1 MVCFCRKFQKTCFY
15 FLKLCFKV
23 INNTKLKMADT
34 VATSPAIVAEKK
46 PKKAAA
52 ASGSKKPKSA
62 PTHPPTQQ
70 MVDAAIKTLKDRG
83 GSSLLAIKKYI
94 AATYKVDV
102 QKLAPFIKKYLKGA
116 VISGK
121 LVQTK
126 GKGAAGS
133 FKLSP
138 SANKEPKAK
147 SAEKKKSAA
156 KPKAAAA
163 GDKKLKKVS
172 GEKKVKKVA
181 ATTKKSASADK
192 KKVEKPKVKSVKKTS
207 AVKAKPTK
215 AKAAAPKPKVPKAKS
230 ATAAAAKPKK
240 AVAVKKAKK

>member
-1 MVCFCRKFQKTCFY
+1 
-15 FLKLCFKV
+15 
-23 INNTKLKMADT
+23 MADS
-34 VATSPAIVAEKK
+34 VAASPAIVAEKK
-46 PKKAAA
+46 TKKAAP
-52 ASGSKKPKSA
+52 SGSKKPKST

-70 MVDAAIKTLKDRG
+70 MVDAAIKTLKERG

-116 VISGK
+116 VVSGK

-133 FKLSP
+133 FKLSA

-156 KPKAAAA
+156 KPKAAAV
-163 GDKKLKKVS
+163 GDKKVKNSSV
-172 GEKKVKKVA
+172 EKKVKKTA
-181 ATTKKSASADK
+181 ATIKKSADK

-230 ATAAAAKPKK
+230 ATASAAKPKK
-240 AVAVKKAKK
+240 AVAAKKVKK

>member
-1 MVCFCRKFQKTCFY
+1 MS
-15 FLKLCFKV
+15 
-23 INNTKLKMADT
+23 DT
-34 VATSPAIVAEKK
+34 VAASPAIVAEKK
-46 PKKAAA
+46 TKKIA
-52 ASGSKKPKSA
+52 ASGSKKPKST

-70 MVDAAIKTLKDRG
+70 MVDAAIKTLKERG

-133 FKLSP
+133 FKLSAL
-138 SANKEPKAK
+138 ANKEPKAK

-156 KPKAAAA
+156 KPKAALA

-172 GEKKVKKVA
+172 GEKKVKKAV
-181 ATTKKSASADK
+181 ATTKKSADK

-215 AKAAAPKPKVPKAKS
+215 AKAATKPKVPKVKS
-230 ATAAAAKPKK
+230 AAAAAAAAKPKK
-240 AVAVKKAKK
+240 ALAAKKAKK